1 MIVAQVK
8 KAAVRE
14 AIINSA
20 FTLFSAKGYSNAT
33 LSEIAAG
40 ANVSPAN
47 VYVYFKSKLDV
58 LFAIYDPWLRDR
70 LTRLEAEL
78 AGMPEPNDRLRHI
91 FTTLW
96 RGLPAES
103 NGFANN
109 IIQALSISTPEEGY
123 KPGLL
128 RWLVTRLAA
137 MIADCLTPAQRDKVD
152 VEALAYL
159 AFMAFDGFSLNV
171 HLNGKSTCSDAM
183 IDLICGFLGRSGQKR
198 PLLMAGRKSGR
209 LVKTG

>member
-20 FTLFSAKGYSNAT
+20 FKLFSAKGYSNAT

-40 ANVSPAN
+40 ADVSPAN

-70 LTRLEAEL
+70 LTGLEAEL
-78 AGMPEPNDRLRHI
+78 AGIPDPGERLRHI

-96 RGLPAES
+96 RGVPAES

-109 IIQALSISTPEEGY
+109 IIQALSTSTPEEGY
-123 KPGLL
+123 EPKLL
-128 RWLVTRLAA
+128 RWSVQRLGA
-137 MIADCLTPAQRDKVD
+137 MIGACLTAAQRERID
-152 VEALAYL
+152 VEALAHL

-171 HLNGKSTCSDAM
+171 HLNGKATCGDAV
-183 IDLICGFLGRSGQKR
+183 IDLVCGLLARPGQKR
-198 PLLMAGRKSGR
+198 PVLVAGRKSGR
-209 LVKTG
+209 LDNTR